1 MHSRRPPST
10 SLALVL
16 VVLAAQSAVAQHP
29 DTLRLSLQ
37 AAVSQALSNSDEVR
51 ISDAQVGVSEAQV
64 SAARAGT
71 LPTAR
76 LTSTYTHAYEN
87 ARANAVGQ
95 VFNQPNTY
103 NTSLNLT
110 QPLFQ
115 GGRVVGAKHVAE
127 DTRDATRFDAR
138 ETRARISLDAQRA
151 YLQALYTQEVVVL
164 QDTNLALATAR
175 VAQIEQ
181 LQSAGRAARYDV
193 LRARVD
199 RANIEPLVI
208 QARNDRLN
216 ALLDL
221 KRQLNIPLGQPLALT
236 SGIDPAWLRRSIST
250 LVDTMAI
257 ADRPSIHSAEATLRA
272 REEAISVSRAD
283 YLPSL
288 SLSWAQ
294 GYQAF
299 PLPGFG
305 FPDRFGTLDAGS
317 CVPPSAGKV
326 CQNGGW

>member
-103 NTSLNLT
+103 NTSLNLS
-110 QPLFQ
+110 QAIFQ
-115 GGRVVGAKHVAE
+115 GGRIMAGRRAAE
-127 DTRDATRFDAR
+127 STREAVRYDQR
-138 ETRARISLDAQRA
+138 ETRSRVSVDAQRA
-151 YLQALYTQEVVVL
+151 YLQALYTQQVASL
-164 QDTNLALATAR
+164 QDTNLAIATR
-175 VAQIEQ
+175 RLTQVEQ
-181 LQSAGRAARYDV
+181 LERAGRAARYDV
-193 LRARVD
+193 LRSRVARS
-199 RANIEPLVI
+199 NIEPLVI
-208 QARNDRLN
+208 QARNDREI
-216 ALLDL
+216 AMLDL
-221 KRQLNIPLGQPLALT
+221 KRIL
-236 SGIDPAWLRRSIST
+236 
-250 LVDTMAI
+250 
-257 ADRPSIHSAEATLRA
+257 
-272 REEAISVSRAD
+272 
-283 YLPSL
+283 
-288 SLSWAQ
+288 
-294 GYQAF
+294 
-299 PLPGFG
+299 
-305 FPDRFGTLDAGS
+305 
-317 CVPPSAGKV
+317 
-326 CQNGGW
+326 